1 MEIFLLAIL
10 IGLLPG
16 YIAHKK
22 GYNFFTYWLCGALLF
37 IVALPWVIVMKP
49 KADVLEKKA
58 LKNGSM
64 KKCPFCA
71 ELIKAEASICRFC
84 GKEVSD

>member
-1 MEIFLLAIL
+1 M
-10 IGLLPG
+10 
-16 YIAHKK
+16 
-22 GYNFFTYWLCGALLF
+22 F

-49 KADVLEKKA
+49 KNEVLEKKA
-58 LKNGSM
+58 LKDGSM

-71 ELIKAEASICRFC
+71 ELIKVEASICRFC